1 MQNEEIKKY
10 VPHEKKKKNQDK
22 TSDKELT
29 KMQISNLLDKEFKAV
44 FIRMLIELWRR
55 MNEQ

>member
-10 VPHEKKKKNQDK
+10 VPHEKKKKDK